1 MGEKKKKTASAG
13 GGQIIKK
20 PLGEKFAETFF
31 GGTVKDAKAYTFHE
45 IIVPA
50 IKDLVYQSFTGALDR
65 LLNGSGGS
73 GYGYYGGRK
82 TQTWGSGVTIF
93 TPGASYTNYGSNK
106 TKASAALGTSGSRTP
121 TTIAF
126 DRKGDADEVLARLR
140 SELHTYSSVSVET
153 YYDIASE
160 YVQGVDK
167 LITFTDN
174 YYGWTDLSGAR
185 TKPYQGGRTIIVFP
199 PTTSL

>member
-1 MGEKKKKTASAG
+1 MADKKKKPTPSG

-20 PLGEKFAETFF
+20 PLSEKFAETFF
-31 GGTVKDAKAYTFHE
+31 GGTVKDAKAYTIHE

-65 LLNGSGGS
+65 LLNGNS
-73 GYGYYGGRK
+73 GYGYYGNRHS
-82 TQTWGSGVTIF
+82 QPWNSGVTIF
-93 TPGASYTNYGSNK
+93 TPGTSYTNYGGK
-106 TKASAALGTSGSRTP
+106 TKASSVASPSSSRTP
-121 TTIAF
+121 AIIAF
-126 DRKGDADEVLARLR
+126 DRKVDADEVLGRLR
-140 SELHTYSSVSVET
+140 NELHTYSSVSVET

-160 YVQGVDK
+160 YVSGVDK

-174 YYGWTDLSGAR
+174 YYGWTDLSTAR

-199 PTTSL
+199 PTVGL